1 MNELWTMNDYDN
13 VPEKFCE
20 IYAEFYTYFNKN
32 SRIEAINR

>member
-1 MNELWTMNDYDN
+1 MNDYDN

-20 IYAEFYTYFNKN
+20 IYTKFYTYFNKN